1 MRNCSEDVNE
11 LDVKPDGSWR
21 VKGDAAP
28 RDLSQW
34 HMPDGTLC
42 DSKQDTNPGVTSVN
56 EFNREGTS
64 DGHRTLKLGI
74 KKTPEGLWQVSSKAD
89 DKKPVVRSQIP
100 NNNGFATP
108 IVPMISSPT
117 GSYRDGEDTSVNQ
130 EGGSIQFDIS
140 LNQEFDSFAH
150 NFGQTYNTEDR
161 QQQPQHN
168 AADVIILSDSDEE
181 NDPIVPPPA
190 VYATTPA
197 NGDSFP
203 FVTDAARSGYP
214 ERYQEDAGVGTS
226 GLGLLS
232 NNTGDF
238 EINNWQMHSYPQP
251 EQAFQFFGTDT
262 DVVNPF
268 VGPHNS
274 FNIAPEDYS
283 LDCNVGIEDPSAAH
297 DVSICRNSND
307 VHGSLVDNPLAL
319 AGDDPSL
326 QIFLPSQPS
335 TVPLQED
342 LSERANTPNGV
353 HPDDW
358 RISLTL
364 AAGGGGNEE
373 STSVGG
379 LKSQPKVPSKEAG
392 VEPLLDAGLSPF
404 YEFNSSL
411 LHFAHKNNGLLHF
424 LFFLVACQPFPGSS
438 RLTFEGRHLRSYLFS
453 IENVQSLIS

>member
-1 MRNCSEDVNE
+1 MCSEDVNE

-21 VKGDAAP
+21 VKGDAAT

-34 HMPDGTLC
+34 HMPDGTIC
-42 DSKQDTNPGVTSVN
+42 DSKEDTNPGVVSVN
-56 EFNREGTS
+56 EVKREGTS

-74 KKTPEGLWQVSSKAD
+74 KKTPNGLWQVSSKAD
-89 DKKPVVRSQIP
+89 DKKLVVRNHIQ
-100 NNNGFATP
+100 NNTGYSIQN

-117 GSYRDGEDTSVNQ
+117 GSCRDGEDVSVNQ

-161 QQQPQHN
+161 QQEPQHN
-168 AADVIILSDSDEE
+168 AADVIVLSDSDEE
-181 NDPIVPPPA
+181 NDPIVRLPA
-190 VYATTPA
+190 VYANTPT

-203 FVTDAARSGYP
+203 FVTDAAVSGYP
-214 ERYQEDAGVGTS
+214 EGYQEDAGVGTS

-251 EQAFQFFGTDT
+251 EQGFQFFGTDT
-262 DVVNPF
+262 DVGNPF

-274 FNIAPEDYS
+274 FSITPEDDS
-283 LDCNVGIEDPSAAH
+283 LDCNVGIEGPSAAH
-297 DVSICRNSND
+297 YVSICRNSND

-326 QIFLPSQPS
+326 KIFLPSQPS
-335 TVPLQED
+335 TVPLQEE

-373 STSVGG
+373 PTSVDG

-404 YEFNSSL
+404 MNLIL
-411 LHFAHKNNGLLHF
+411 LFCDHFVPKDNGLLHF
-424 LFFLVACQPFPGSS
+424 SLVACQPFPGSS
-438 RLTFEGRHLRSYLFS
+438 RLTFEGRHLRSYFFP
-453 IENVQSLIS
+453 

>member
-21 VKGDAAP
+21 VKGDAAS

-42 DSKQDTNPGVTSVN
+42 DSKEDTNPGVTSVN
-56 EFNREGTS
+56 EFEREGTS

-74 KKTPEGLWQVSSKAD
+74 KKNPDGSWQVSNKAG
-89 DKKPVVRSQIP
+89 DKKPGGRNHIQ
-100 NNNGFATP
+100 NKKGFSTP
-108 IVPMISSPT
+108 KMPMISSPT
-117 GSYRDGEDTSVNQ
+117 GSYRDGEDASVNQ
-130 EGGSIQFDIS
+130 EGGGIQFDTA

-161 QQQPQHN
+161 QQQPLHN
-168 AADVIILSDSDEE
+168 AADVIVLSDSDEE
-181 NDPIVPPPA
+181 NDPIVCPPP
-190 VYATTPA
+190 VYANTPT
-197 NGDSFP
+197 NGESFP
-203 FVTDAARSGYP
+203 FVTDARSGYP

-232 NNTGDF
+232 NTGDF
-238 EINNWQMHSYPQP
+238 EIINWQMPYTQP
-251 EQAFQFFGTDT
+251 EQAFQFFGTNT
-262 DVVNPF
+262 DVGNPF

-335 TVPLQED
+335 TVPLQEE
-342 LSERANTPNGV
+342 LSEHANTPNGV

-373 STSVGG
+373 STSVDG
-379 LKSQPKVPSKEAG
+379 LKSQPKVPPKEAG

-411 LHFAHKNNGLLHF
+411 L
-424 LFFLVACQPFPGSS
+424 
-438 RLTFEGRHLRSYLFS
+438 
-453 IENVQSLIS
+453 